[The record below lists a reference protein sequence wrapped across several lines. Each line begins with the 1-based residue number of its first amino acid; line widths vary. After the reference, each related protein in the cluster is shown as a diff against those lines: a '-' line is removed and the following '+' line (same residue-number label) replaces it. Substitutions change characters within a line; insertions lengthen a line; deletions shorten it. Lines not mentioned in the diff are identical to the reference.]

1 MTLPRNVRD
10 RIAELSTAL
19 SSGQWNAS
27 TMAETLGSRGDSR
40 HNITGLLGEIN
51 RGGRNLTQF
60 ATYNTMSDE
69 DKGAIAAYQTNYN
82 NLATFVARYGIDRNE
97 LAGMLGAAG
106 FNQHTTNDNAIG
118 GRANDLAGRIA
129 GGIEV
134 ERQRAAAQPRP
145 AAADEPEHRTL
156 SRAQRSQLHERIN
169 NLSSMMWNAS
179 ALATDGDGPNA
190 NITSLLREIN
200 HGQGRRHFGGYAAYN
215 TLSEY
220 DKQGLA
226 AYEHAYNELANY
238 VRPLGISTN
247 ELAGYLDQSG
257 MSAANANDGG
267 INARASALE
276 ASLTREITGTASTSG
291 RPATARPAARPA
303 PARPAPAAPAVARD
317 REEEPARPTRR
328 ASAAAPEPATTARVA
343 TDTGSEPPARE
354 ASPETPARAAAAP
367 ADSTTAPAPERP
379 AAGGTR
385 SYTRGAGAPP
395 EGTLQAQLLDV
406 GVRISQG
413 KTDPAVVAAVE
424 AFYRSTGER
433 PMEGLGT
440 LSETEITAVLNRM
453 QSAAFTPGQHDEL
466 RALGTALGIT
476 MTTLPAEAAPAAPA
490 TPAQPDQPVR
500 GGPPTR

>member
-27 TMAETLGSRGDSR
+27 TMAETLGSRGDRR
-40 HNITGLLGEIN
+40 HHIAGLLNEIN

-60 ATYNTMSDE
+60 ATYNTMSEE

-82 NLATFVARYGIDRNE
+82 NLAAYVARYGIDRNE

-106 FNQHTTNDNAIG
+106 FNQHNTNDNAIG
-118 GRANDLAGRIA
+118 SRANDLTGRLA

-134 ERQRAAAQPRP
+134 ERQREAQARVAA
-145 AAADEPEHRTL
+145 EPEHRTL
-156 SRAQRSQLHERIN
+156 TRQQRSQLHERIT

-190 NITSLLREIN
+190 NITGMLRDIN
-200 HGQGRRHFGGYAAYN
+200 HGMGIRHLSSYAAYN
-215 TLSEY
+215 TLSDF

-226 AYEHAYNELANY
+226 AYAHAYNELANY
-238 VRPLGISTN
+238 VRPLGVSAS

-257 MSAANANDGG
+257 MSRANANDAG
-267 INARASALE
+267 IDTRVNALE
-276 ASLTREITGTASTSG
+276 AALTRDITGTARTTD
-291 RPATARPAARPA
+291 RPAPRPAARPA

-317 REEEPARPTRR
+317 REEQPARPAR
-328 ASAAAPEPATTARVA
+328 ATSAEAPEPDAPRVTTGA
-343 TDTGSEPPARE
+343 GSEPPARV
-354 ASPETPARAAAAP
+354 AAAP
-367 ADSTTAPAPERP
+367 ANATTDPAPERP
-379 AAGGTR
+379 AAASTR
-385 SYTRGAGAPP
+385 SPTRGAGAPP
-395 EGTLQAQLLDV
+395 AGTLQAELLDV
-406 GVRISQG
+406 GIRISQG

-453 QSAAFTPGQHDEL
+453 QNAALTPGQHDEL
-466 RALGTALGIT
+466 RALGTALGVT

-490 TPAQPDQPVR
+490 TPTQPDQPGR
-500 GGPPTR
+500 SGPPTR